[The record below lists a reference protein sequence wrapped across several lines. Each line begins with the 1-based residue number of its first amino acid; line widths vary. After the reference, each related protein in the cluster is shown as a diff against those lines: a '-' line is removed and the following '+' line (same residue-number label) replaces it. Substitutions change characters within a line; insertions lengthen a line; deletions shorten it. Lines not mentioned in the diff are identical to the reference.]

1 MIFRRALMLSVLAI
15 GLVAAMPHAVRA
27 ADDLEGAKTFIGNL
41 ANRAIASMT
50 TKGLTDSERTQNFR
64 KLFIGSVD
72 LPVIGKFVL
81 GRHWRAATPEQQQE
95 FLGLFEDML
104 VLTWSARFKDAA
116 DTVTFQV
123 TDAKSDVDQGIVVE
137 SRILREKQEPV
148 SVLWRLRANDGSF
161 RVIDLIVEGTSMLF
175 EYREEYASVINQNGG
190 KVEGLLVAMRKKVA
204 QLQQQHPAGQA
215 N

>member
-1 MIFRRALMLSVLAI
+1 MMFRRALMLSALAI
-15 GLVAAMPHAVRA
+15 GLVVATPHAVRA
-27 ADDLEGAKTFIGNL
+27 AESYQGAKDFIANL
-41 ANRAIASMT
+41 ANQAIASMT
-50 TKGLTDSERTQNFR
+50 AKDLSDTERTQNFR

-81 GRHWRAATPEQQQE
+81 GRHWRTATPEQQQE
-95 FLGLFEDML
+95 FLDLFENML
-104 VLTWSARFKDAA
+104 VLTWSSRFRDAA

-123 TDAKSDVDQGIVVE
+123 VDAKPDVDQGILVE
-137 SRILREKQEPV
+137 SHIVREKQEPV
-148 SVLWRLRANDGSF
+148 SVLWRLRTTDGSY

-190 KVEGLLVAMRKKVA
+190 KVEGLIEALRKKVT
-204 QLQQQHPAGQA
+204 QLQRPQSARQT